1 MAVLSKIRQRSILLI
16 AVIGFCLLAFII
28 GDIFQSGAFNETS
41 RYVGSVNGE
50 DITFEDFRIKVDN
63 VEKSGQGIT
72 STQAVNRV
80 WDQQVSIALLTA
92 EFEKLGL
99 RVGEDQIM
107 ETLKQSQDIGQN
119 PSFLNEAGLF
129 DKAKFDEFFKSN
141 PTMVQMLV
149 ERKKDAALNAKFQIY
164 SSLIKSAMYA
174 TASEGKLKYEME
186 ANKVSFDYVPV
197 LYSTIKDS
205 DVKITDEE
213 ILAFMRKNEKK
224 YKADE
229 TREIEY
235 VIVEDKPSKEDED
248 EVKNAVNALLLPST
262 AYNKETGKT
271 DTIPSFKAARNN
283 AEFVNSNSDIPF
295 DSTFVA
301 KKDLPSQY
309 AEQLFNLPQ
318 GEVFG
323 PYMFNGYYALSK
335 SLGRQAG
342 ANAKASHILL
352 SYKGAARAAAT
363 VTRTKEEAE
372 AKANEILA
380 QVNANPDSFLMLA
393 FTNSDDSSKQQGG
406 DLGYFSKGTMTPKF
420 NDFVFN
426 NPIGKVGLVETEFGY
441 HIIKVTDKQ
450 DAVSLA
456 TIARKIEASEAT
468 NDKNYAH
475 ALKFEGDVKTKSFDA
490 VAKENKLTVNPAV
503 KAKALDETF
512 GTLGNQRQIVQ
523 WAFKGETNVGDV
535 KRFDILNVGHVIAR
549 LKKVNEEGLLAIDE
563 ARIAIEPKLKNKKKA
578 EMIKAK
584 MKGASLAAIATA
596 SGSTVKSAVDL
607 TVESAVLEGVGQEQ
621 KVVGTA
627 FAIGANKLSAPIEGI
642 SGVYVVQTKAV
653 AKAPAIKAYTD
664 YTAKLKAQN
673 ASAPG
678 RVIGALKEDADIEDN
693 RKLFY

>member
-1 MAVLSKIRQRSILLI
+1 MAVLSKIRQRSFLLI

-28 GDIFQSGAFNETS
+28 GDIFQSGAFNQSS
-41 RYVGSVNGE
+41 RNVGSVNGQ
-50 DITFEDFRIKVDN
+50 DISFEEFRVKVDN

-72 STQAVNRV
+72 PTQAVNRV
-80 WDQQVSIALLTA
+80 WDQEVSIALLTA

-99 RVGEDQIM
+99 KVGDDQIM

-119 PSFLNEAGLF
+119 PMFLNAVGTF
-129 DKAKFDEFFKSN
+129 DKAKFEEFFKSN
-141 PTMVQMLV
+141 PAQAQMLV

-174 TASEGKLKYEME
+174 TAGEGKLKYEME
-186 ANKVSFDYVPV
+186 ANKVSFNYVPV

-213 ILAFMRKNEKK
+213 IIAHMRKNEKK

-229 TREIEY
+229 TREVDY

-248 EVKNAVNALLLPST
+248 EVKNAVNALLAPSISF
-262 AYNKETGKT
+262 NKETNTT
-271 DTIPSFKAARNN
+271 DTIPSFKSVANN
-283 AEFVNSNSDIPF
+283 AEFVNNNSDMPY
-295 DSTFVA
+295 DSIFKA
-301 KKDLPSQY
+301 KKDLPSEF
-309 AEQLFNLPQ
+309 AEQLFNLPT

-352 SYKGAARAAAT
+352 AYKGAMRANPT
-363 VTRTKEEAE
+363 VTRSKEEAE
-372 AKANEILA
+372 AKAKELLA
-380 QVNANPDSFLMLA
+380 QVNANADSFLMLA

-406 DLGYFSKGTMTPKF
+406 DLGYFSQGQMTPKF

-450 DAVSLA
+450 DAVRLA

-468 NDKNYAH
+468 NDKTYAK
-475 ALKFEGDVKTKSFDA
+475 AVKFELDSKTKTFEA
-490 VAKENKLTVNPAV
+490 VAKESKLTINPAV
-503 KAKALDETF
+503 KAKVLDETF
-512 GTLGNQRQIVQ
+512 GTLGNQRQIVK
-523 WAFKGETNVGDV
+523 WAYDKETSVGDI
-535 KRFDILNVGHVIAR
+535 KRFDILNVGHVIAK
-549 LKKVNEEGLLAIDE
+549 LKKVNEEGLMAVSE
-563 ARIAIEPKLKNKKKA
+563 ARLSLEAMLKNKKKA

-584 MKGASLAAIATA
+584 IKGATLEAMAQA
-596 SGSTVKSAVDL
+596 SGSAVKSAIDL
-607 TVESAVLEGVGQEQ
+607 TIENAVLEGVGQEQ
-621 KVVGTA
+621 RVVGTA
-627 FAIGANKLSAPIEGI
+627 FATAANKISAPIEGV
-642 SGVYVVQTKAV
+642 SGIYVVKTITV
-653 AKAPAIKAYTD
+653 TKAPAIKVYTD
-664 YTAKLKAQN
+664 YVAKLEAQN
-673 ASAPG
+673 ASAAS
-678 RVIGALKEDADIEDN
+678 RVVGALKTDAEIKDN

>member
-1 MAVLSKIRQRSILLI
+1 MAVLSKIRQRSFLLI

-28 GDIFQSGAFNETS
+28 GDIFQSGAFNQSS
-41 RYVGSVNGE
+41 RNVGSVNGQ
-50 DITFEDFRIKVDN
+50 DISFEEFRVKVDN

-72 STQAVNRV
+72 PTQAVNRV
-80 WDQQVSIALLTA
+80 WDQEVSIALLTA

-99 RVGEDQIM
+99 KVGDDQIM

-119 PSFLNEAGLF
+119 PMFLNAVGTF
-129 DKAKFDEFFKSN
+129 DKAKFEEFFKSN
-141 PTMVQMLV
+141 PAQAQMLV

-174 TASEGKLKYEME
+174 TAGEGKLKYEME
-186 ANKVSFDYVPV
+186 ANKVSFNYVPV

-213 ILAFMRKNEKK
+213 IIAHMRKNEKK

-229 TREIEY
+229 TREVDY

-248 EVKNAVNALLLPST
+248 EVKNAVNALLAPSISF
-262 AYNKETGKT
+262 NKETNTT
-271 DTIPSFKAARNN
+271 DTIPSFKSAANN
-283 AEFVNSNSDIPF
+283 AEFVNNNSDMPY
-295 DSTFVA
+295 DSIFKA
-301 KKDLPSQY
+301 KKDLPSEF
-309 AEQLFNLPQ
+309 AEQLFNLPT

-352 SYKGAARAAAT
+352 AYKGAMRANPT
-363 VTRTKEEAE
+363 VTRSKEEAE
-372 AKANEILA
+372 AKAKELLA
-380 QVNANPDSFLMLA
+380 QVNANADSFLMLA

-406 DLGYFSKGTMTPKF
+406 DLGYFSQGQMTPKF

-450 DAVSLA
+450 DAVRLA

-468 NDKNYAH
+468 NDKTYAK
-475 ALKFEGDVKTKSFDA
+475 AVKFELDSKTKTFEA
-490 VAKENKLTVNPAV
+490 VAKESKLTINPAV
-503 KAKALDETF
+503 KAKVLDETF
-512 GTLGNQRQIVQ
+512 GTLGNQRQIVK
-523 WAFKGETNVGDV
+523 WAYDKETSVGDI
-535 KRFDILNVGHVIAR
+535 KRFDILNVGHVIAK
-549 LKKVNEEGLLAIDE
+549 LKKVNEEGLMAVSE
-563 ARIAIEPKLKNKKKA
+563 ARVSLEAMLKNKKKA

-584 MKGASLAAIATA
+584 MKGATLEAVAQA
-596 SGSTVKSAVDL
+596 SGSAVKSAIDL
-607 TVESAVLEGVGQEQ
+607 TIENAVLEGVGQEQ
-621 KVVGTA
+621 RVVGTA
-627 FAIGANKLSAPIEGI
+627 FATAANKISAPIEGV
-642 SGVYVVQTKAV
+642 SGIYVVKTITV
-653 AKAPAIKAYTD
+653 TKAPAIKVYTD
-664 YTAKLKAQN
+664 YVAKLEAQN
-673 ASAPG
+673 ASAAS
-678 RVIGALKEDADIEDN
+678 RVVGALKTDAEIKDN

>member
-1 MAVLSKIRQRSILLI
+1 MAVLSKIRQRSFLLI

-28 GDIFQSGAFNETS
+28 GDIFQSGAFNQSS
-41 RYVGSVNGE
+41 RNVGSVNGQ
-50 DITFEDFRIKVDN
+50 DISFEEFRVKVDN

-72 STQAVNRV
+72 PTQAVNRV
-80 WDQQVSIALLTA
+80 WDQEVSIALLTA

-99 RVGEDQIM
+99 KVGDDQIM

-119 PSFLNEAGLF
+119 PMFLNAVGTF
-129 DKAKFDEFFKSN
+129 DKAKFEEFFKSN
-141 PTMVQMLV
+141 PAQAQMLV

-174 TASEGKLKYEME
+174 TAGEGKLKYEME
-186 ANKVSFDYVPV
+186 ANKVSFNYVPV

-213 ILAFMRKNEKK
+213 IIAHMRKNEKK

-229 TREIEY
+229 TREVDY

-248 EVKNAVNALLLPST
+248 EVKNAVNALLAPSISF
-262 AYNKETGKT
+262 NKETNTT
-271 DTIPSFKAARNN
+271 DTIPSFKSAANN
-283 AEFVNSNSDIPF
+283 AEFVNNNSDMPY
-295 DSTFVA
+295 DSIFKA
-301 KKDLPSQY
+301 KKDLPSEF
-309 AEQLFNLPQ
+309 AEQLFNLPT

-352 SYKGAARAAAT
+352 AYKGAMRANPT
-363 VTRTKEEAE
+363 VTRSKEEAE
-372 AKANEILA
+372 AKAKELLA
-380 QVNANPDSFLMLA
+380 QVNANADSFLMLA

-406 DLGYFSKGTMTPKF
+406 DLGYFSQGQMTPKF

-450 DAVSLA
+450 DAVRLA

-468 NDKNYAH
+468 NDKTYAK
-475 ALKFEGDVKTKSFDA
+475 AVKFELDSKTKTFEA
-490 VAKENKLTVNPAV
+490 VAKESKLTINPAV
-503 KAKALDETF
+503 KAKVLDETF
-512 GTLGNQRQIVQ
+512 GTLGNQRQIVK
-523 WAFKGETNVGDV
+523 WAYDKETSVGDI
-535 KRFDILNVGHVIAR
+535 KRFDILNVGHVIAK
-549 LKKVNEEGLLAIDE
+549 LKKVNEEGLMAVSE
-563 ARIAIEPKLKNKKKA
+563 ARLSLEAMLKNKKKA

-584 MKGASLAAIATA
+584 MKGATLEAVAQA
-596 SGSTVKSAVDL
+596 SGSAVKSAIDL
-607 TVESAVLEGVGQEQ
+607 TIENAVLEGVGQEQ
-621 KVVGTA
+621 RVVGTA
-627 FAIGANKLSAPIEGI
+627 FATAANKISAPIEGV
-642 SGVYVVQTKAV
+642 SGIYVVKTITV
-653 AKAPAIKAYTD
+653 TKAPAIKVYTD
-664 YTAKLKAQN
+664 YVAKLEAQN
-673 ASAPG
+673 ASAAS
-678 RVIGALKEDADIEDN
+678 RVVGALKTDAEIKDN